1 MRTEEEIKVMFPEF
15 QWYGRRFDKA
25 AALVAAGGAKK
36 HVFVPS
42 NTTIY
47 TVVGFAGDEVVDP
60 VRPYC
65 SCGDFFFNVM
75 RKKEEFCHH
84 LLAYKMA
91 EKLGFDTVTFHDD
104 EYDLF
109 ISALSRDIVVRSFGR
124 EV

>member
-1 MRTEEEIKVMFPEF
+1 MLAEQDIKTKFPDF

-25 AALVAAGGAKK
+25 VALIAAGGVKK

-47 TVVGFAGDEVVDP
+47 TVVGFVGDEFIDP
-60 VRPYC
+60 ARPYC

-91 EKLGFDTVTFHDD
+91 EKLGFDVITFHDD
-104 EYDLF
+104 EYGAF
-109 ISALSRDIVVRSFGR
+109 VSALSMDIMTRSFGR
-124 EV
+124 DV